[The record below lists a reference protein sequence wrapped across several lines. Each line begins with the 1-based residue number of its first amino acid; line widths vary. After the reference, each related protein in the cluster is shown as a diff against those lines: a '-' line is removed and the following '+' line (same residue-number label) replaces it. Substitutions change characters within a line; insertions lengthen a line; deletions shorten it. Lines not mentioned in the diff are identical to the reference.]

1 MHYIMY
7 VKRAAEACT
16 TGGTGRLRREP
27 VRSSSVPT
35 GGKDV
40 VAKFANFGMQGLAN
54 SIPPILETSLFVN
67 PSCNYRYINQ
77 L

>member
-16 TGGTGRLRREP
+16 TGGTCRLHLEP

-40 VAKFANFGMQGLAN
+40 VAKFAMAPCEDWQ
-54 SIPPILETSLFVN
+54 
-67 PSCNYRYINQ
+67 
-77 L
+77 